1 MKRFTVLALIAFLS
15 QCTQSSQV
23 FAPVNNVAGAGTA
36 TPLTY
41 TLTLNVASSISEHQN
56 QSFSALLFRNGTL
69 FAAQY
74 DDAAVQ
80 TDGTGAATLVLDGVD
95 SVTGCPTAGTPAAL
109 EAGTYTLYFAIR
121 YAAET
126 ATWAKPTGCGGN
138 GWINS
143 SSGGNLYGTTA
154 TVQINGNTTF
164 TVNATNLA
172 LFRQH
177 TFDLQAGA
185 GTYSC
190 AVTDISVTTSSP
202 TMQPLA
208 VYSRNN
214 AGTTTGNGTDT
225 FLLPSA
231 SYRYFCSKG
240 ASTATGVLTVTGAT
254 TTYLSSSDF
263 VP

>member
-1 MKRFTVLALIAFLS
+1 MKRFIALALIAFLS

-23 FAPVNNVAGAGTA
+23 FAPVNNVASAGTA

-41 TLTLNVASSISEHQN
+41 TLTLNVASSRTEHQN

-74 DDAAVQ
+74 DDPAVT
-80 TDGTGAATLVLDGVD
+80 TDGSGAATIVLDGVN
-95 SVTGCPTAGTPAAL
+95 SATGCPTVGAPAAL

-121 YAAET
+121 YAGET
-126 ATWAKPTGCGGN
+126 ATWAKPTGCGVN

-154 TVQINGNTTF
+154 SVQINGNTTF
-164 TVNATNLA
+164 TVNGTNLA
-172 LFRQH
+172 LFKQH
-177 TFDLQAGA
+177 TFELQAGP

-214 AGTTTGNGTDT
+214 AGTTTGDGTVT
-225 FLLPSA
+225 FLLPSGT
-231 SYRYFCSKG
+231 YRYFCSKG
-240 ASTATGVLTVTGAT
+240 VSTATGVLTVTGQT
-254 TTYLSSSDF
+254 TTYLSSYDF

>member
-1 MKRFTVLALIAFLS
+1 MKRFTALALIAFLS

-23 FAPVNNVAGAGTA
+23 FAPVNNVASAGTA

-41 TLTLNVASSISEHQN
+41 TLTLNVASSRTEHQN

-74 DDAAVQ
+74 DAAV
-80 TDGTGAATLVLDGVD
+80 TTNGSGAATIVLDGVD
-95 SVTGCPTAGTPAAL
+95 SATGCPTVGTPAAL

-121 YAAET
+121 YGVET

-154 TVQINGNTTF
+154 SVQINGNTTF
-164 TVNATNLA
+164 TVNGTNLA
-172 LFRQH
+172 LFKQH
-177 TFDLQAGA
+177 TFELQAGA

-214 AGTTTGNGTDT
+214 AGTTTGDGTVT
-225 FLLPSA
+225 FLLPSGT
-231 SYRYFCSKG
+231 YRYFCSKG